1 MSKVA
6 YDLQTGLYVAKQ
18 TGDAKTP
25 VLITGADF
33 VSIIGEPSFSQTRG
47 VAQNQERRG
56 TLGKRPGKLM
66 RYAAGECSFE
76 TYIKPSGTAGSAPAA
91 SVLYE
96 ALMGS
101 KAVNAGTDVNYS
113 FSGFGSDLPLL
124 TVVVQRGHFVG
135 TLVGAMV
142 NQGTITVNPSD
153 GDDGLAKV
161 AWSLKYLKEIR
172 TGSGSAASLAGSDLT
187 LTADHGKRF
196 NVGSV
201 IVVGASTTPRTVT
214 AINGDVLTL
223 DDVTSL
229 TVAGGEEVKP
239 YLPAPVAEIGEPQAS
254 YVGVAKEGDAE
265 GSATEDIKLTSST
278 ITINNNLEVI
288 NNEKD
293 GSEHPSRVVR
303 ANQREVT
310 MSMDMLFTEDAAK
323 YFTEADG
330 QVRRSV
336 EIPVGNA
343 AGSTL
348 SIEAP
353 NVGLDIPTI
362 SGSPL
367 INQQQNRSCYETAT
381 GNDEISLVF
390 K

>member
-6 YDLQTGLYVAKQ
+6 YDLQTGLYVAAQ
-18 TGDAKTP
+18 SDAATP
-25 VLITGADF
+25 ASITGADF

-76 TYIKPSGTAGSAPAA
+76 TYIKPSGAAGTAPAA
-91 SVLYE
+91 DLLYE
-96 ALMGS
+96 ALMGAKTVTAS
-101 KAVNAGTDVNYS
+101 TDVKYN
-113 FSGFGSDLPLL
+113 FSGFGEDLPLL

-135 TLVGAMV
+135 QLIGCMV
-142 NQGTITVNPSD
+142 NQGTFTVNPSD

-172 TGSGSAASLAGSDLT
+172 TGSGSAVSLTGSDLT
-187 LTADHGKRF
+187 LTSGHGKRF

-201 IVVGASTTPRTVT
+201 VVVGSNTTARTIT
-214 AINGDVLTL
+214 AINGDVVTL
-223 DDVTSL
+223 DDVTGL
-229 TVAGGEEVKP
+229 TVSSGDAVAPFLPTPAAEV
-239 YLPAPVAEIGEPQAS
+239 GEPQAS

-265 GSATEDIKLTSST
+265 GTPGEDIKLTSST

-293 GSEHPSRVVR
+293 GSEYPSRVVR

-323 YFTEADG
+323 YFSEADG

-336 EIPVGNA
+336 EIPVGNV
-343 AGSTL
+343 AGSIL

-353 NVGLDIPTI
+353 NVGLDVPTI

-367 INQQQNRSCYETAT
+367 INQQQNRSCYETDT
-381 GNDEISLVF
+381 GNDEITLVF